1 MKTIQ
6 ATAPG
11 YVLRF
16 DLPGIPYQEP
26 AFSSIRRRIHEED
39 PDVIG
44 IAYLLTRDE
53 YERLLSSE
61 GGRDGGYM
69 EIDVSVKPLLDLT
82 DEKSSFVCKSLGT
95 REPREN
101 PHPQPSARYISLIQT
116 GAAEHKFPAK
126 YRKYLESLPIYRISS
141 FKTEIGRILFLLMW
155 LPLVVFI
162 FTVTGRYKNGKV
174 PKWLKKLQ
182 RWAFTTMWRMH
193 DGVFAR
199 IFGRGDVA
207 SEDKPSLKDAIVERS

>member
-1 MKTIQ
+1 LKTIQ

-11 YVLRF
+11 YILRF

-26 AFSSIRRRIHEED
+26 AFSSIRRRIREED

-53 YERLLSSE
+53 YERLLLSE
-61 GGRDGGYM
+61 GGRDGGYT

-82 DEKSSFVCKSLGT
+82 DEKSSIMCKSLGT

-101 PHPQPSARYISLIQT
+101 PYPQPSARYISLIQT

-141 FKTEIGRILFLLMW
+141 LKTEIGRILFLLMW

-162 FTVTGRYKNGKV
+162 FIVTGRYKNGNV

-182 RWAFTTMWRMH
+182 RWAFTTMWIVH
-193 DGVFAR
+193 DRFFAR

-207 SEDKPSLKDAIVERS
+207 SEEKPSLRYAIVE